1 MPKLKLG
8 IINITSMK
16 KSYGGIAPF
25 VKNLDPYMQEAYEV
39 DYVVLPEYLARIQII
54 PQRFIYLLYMLGKKR
69 RLKGFDFILSHTPEG
84 SYVVSFCKVPFIHIF
99 HGNSNPMSRSR
110 YWYGKYFSSVYEMI
124 DKRIRRKASRMYTV
138 GMEKQGISKIFNP
151 VLHSVK
157 IKDVSARSGF
167 IFSGR
172 LEKVKNIDRLIS
184 LYSKLPTAVQNE
196 NLFYIAGTGTL
207 ESALKKQVLSLG
219 LTEKIIF
226 LGELKNEDMVEAN
239 STKKILLMASALE
252 GMPMA
257 IAEALSVG
265 VPVVST
271 DVGDIARIIHNRENG
286 FLLPLDYEDEDY
298 ILCITNIL
306 NDYNRYAD
314 RALVTSEVFRSDKV
328 ATALIRDINQL
339 AQKN

>member
-1 MPKLKLG
+1 
-8 IINITSMK
+8 MK

-25 VKNLDPYMQEAYEV
+25 IKNLDPFMQEAYDV
-39 DYVVLPEYLARIQII
+39 NYIVLPEYLSRISII
-54 PQRFIYLLYMLGKKR
+54 PQRLIYLLYMLGKKR
-69 RLKGFDFILSHTPEG
+69 QLKRFDFILSHTPEG

-151 VLHSVK
+151 VLHTVK
-157 IKDVSARSGF
+157 IKDKSGRSGF

-172 LEKVKNIDRLIS
+172 LENVKNIDRLIRM
-184 LYSKLPTAVQNE
+184 YAKLPAAVQNE

-219 LTEKIIF
+219 LKNKIIF

-239 STKKILLMASALE
+239 STKKILLMASSLE

-265 VPVVST
+265 IPVVST
-271 DVGDIARIIHNRENG
+271 DVGDIARIIHNQENG

-298 ILCITNIL
+298 IQCINYIL
-306 NDYNRYAD
+306 SDYSRYAD
-314 RALVTSEVFRSDKV
+314 KALVTSEVFRSEKV
-328 ATALIRDINQL
+328 ATALISDINQL
-339 AQKN
+339 VQKN